1 MDNGVGAM
9 LGLGSHGGRVLSRM
23 SYMQEILSHV
33 SCASHHK
40 MKKKANNENEMA
52 K

>member
-23 SYMQEILSHV
+23 SYMQDILSH
-33 SCASHHK
+33 ASHHK